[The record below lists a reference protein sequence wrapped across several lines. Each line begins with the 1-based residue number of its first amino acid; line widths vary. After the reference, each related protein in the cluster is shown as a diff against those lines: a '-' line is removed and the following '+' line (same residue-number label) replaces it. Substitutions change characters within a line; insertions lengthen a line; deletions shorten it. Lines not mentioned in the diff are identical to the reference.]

1 MRALLVGLMLVVIA
15 PAARADAV
23 SELKKG
29 QPKEVADLIDRIVG
43 CNHWSGEEP
52 YDAERQSAIE
62 KAITERRCNDLATD
76 EAMIRRKAGR
86 KAGEAIDAAKD
97 LYL

>member
-1 MRALLVGLMLVVIA
+1 MKPLMVGLML
-15 PAARADAV
+15 AATASTAQADSV
-23 SELKKG
+23 SDLKKG

-52 YDAERQSAIE
+52 YDAQRRQEIE
-62 KAITERRCNDLATD
+62 KAVGDLRCNDLMAD
-76 EAMIRRKAGR
+76 EAMIRKRNSS
-86 KAGEAIDAAKD
+86 KAGEAIDAAKQ